1 MNKKIKAINRICL
14 LTLGAIVCFGAWR
27 ICETEASTMNYYVS
41 GNSYELVDG
50 TDFKVIG
57 SSKTTLCFKEKSIG
71 SLTVKGNISKA
82 TTYEDYD
89 AYGALD
95 GIAINYLYNGSFQT
109 KDKEAWNLT
118 TSDSKIVNGIA
129 LDKKVNNGALIVQ
142 SSTNGK
148 DWSKVYSATDIF
160 DEKKGLESFYQI
172 SLDEIK
178 KGTYYRVTIAYRMR
192 QKVAEDKNL
201 VGKSDVYQYKEFV
214 ENYEFYVCYGGN
226 AVEIRDIS
234 TGKVAGETVKSA
246 FVVDKHGTNCSVT
259 VSKNGGIAAS
269 VDSLTTVTEPGS
281 YKICIS
287 NNLEQTYEIKT
298 QILDGLDLKQILP
311 IVYDGEESDKYEA
324 TNAVVSIP
332 ECSMPSLTKLKIG
345 CQNNSELTTAKI
357 NGYPAYGVN
366 GDSVALFLQL
376 AETSDL
382 KEQGW
387 EFYAD
392 EYGKKENEKIA
403 GIQTGEVAT
412 GAIFIQQSSNGI
424 DWEDVDMGKYAQG
437 LYTTDFYTHYGDKGD
452 VNIYI
457 PGKTELNKGIYLRI
471 GYAYR
476 LKKEGEKSYNRYL
489 EMYEF
494 YLCNNNLGGITFR
507 NLTLDDNL
515 ETVLG
520 DASETQIEM
529 FRHTHTIENGHGTVT
544 GFLLD
549 MNNIDT
555 IKCSVK
561 RDGSDVAIPSNGRF
575 TVTGRYDISLESVL
589 GDKRDIALY
598 IDGNTP
604 EEALKVYFGESFIR
618 GKRIYAEDAIPVFE
632 SGNVTY
638 HLEKVSDSYLPVYGT
653 ISHSKNG
660 VVVEL
665 EPSREE
671 RTGEL
676 TEPGIYSAVFRTGE
690 RIDGELSGDVRVF
703 TFNFRI
709 VENGTA
715 PGPIVNQKNL
725 EAYAKT
731 CVSDAYPVYYGYAYE
746 SQNKGQIVSVSKT
759 YELAYNS
766 ALKFQNGLV
775 EKQDDGT
782 YLYDSPHIDGNIK
795 DIYVSIDELN
805 RDMEYTASRD
815 VQPFYF
821 DITQKRTCQTLK
833 EGILE
838 TVIEKYKSPRFV
850 ELCDSIVIFE
860 DGQKEMLTN
869 LDALP
874 FISKKPYYYVY
885 PSVNGVSSY
894 KQEGFV
900 DFEFIKD
907 VNGYDS
913 ASVKI
918 TDCNGKVYD
927 IEYNKGV
934 GEQLDSADC
943 PSGIVTI
950 TETTVYGD
958 EASYQAV
965 YIRKGDNTA
974 TATVS
979 YYEDDTLEKNTL
991 SKEDNGCLITAD
1003 YFILENVVDDLD
1015 PYSLV
1020 RVTKD
1025 GKDNYFECIDTLS
1038 RMAWVEPG
1046 LYQVRIVNR
1055 LGGVFVF
1062 DVEVSGCES
1071 TLVVLGGEGTETV
1084 APIMAPRGMR
1094 IVDLPELS
1102 LYGYDLVGYEDEMGT
1117 VHTEHVTVEN
1127 DQKLYEL
1134 DAVWK
1139 PKTVKIEFQK
1149 QDGTIIETQS
1159 HEYGTEV
1166 PLDSEHEWYRNDALI
1181 EGEKLVVDSE
1191 SKIVLVCKD
1200 DEGKSEVKE
1209 SEMSTTQNTI
1219 IPEETE
1225 TKNTGIWIALGIFGI
1240 VGFGGFIAVLCYK
1253 CKRKNRKAK
1262 TEE

>member
-1 MNKKIKAINRICL
+1 MSKKLKTINRICL
-14 LTLGAIVCFGAWR
+14 LVLGAITCFCAWR
-27 ICETEASTMNYYVS
+27 ICEAEASTMNYYVS

-57 SSKTTLCFKEKSIG
+57 SSKSTLCFKQKSIG

-82 TTYEDYD
+82 TTYEGYD

-95 GIAINYLYNGSFQT
+95 GIVINYLYNGSFQT
-109 KDKEAWNLT
+109 KDKEVWNLT
-118 TSDSKIVNGIA
+118 TSDSKIVNGIS
-129 LDKKVNNGALIVQ
+129 LDKKVNNGAIIVQ
-142 SSTNGK
+142 SSTDGR
-148 DWSKVYSATDIF
+148 DWSKVYSETDIF

-172 SLDEIK
+172 SLDDVK
-178 KGTYYRVTIAYRMR
+178 KGAYYRVTIAYRMR
-192 QKVAEDKNL
+192 QKVAENKNII
-201 VGKSDVYQYKEFV
+201 GKSDVYQYKEFV

-226 AVEIRDIS
+226 AVEIRDVS
-234 TGKVAGETVKSA
+234 TGKEAGATVKNA
-246 FVVDKHGTNCSVT
+246 FIVDKHGTNCSVT
-259 VSKNGGIAAS
+259 VSKNGGIATS
-269 VDSLTTVTEPGS
+269 VDSLTTVTEPGN

-287 NNLEQTYEIKT
+287 NNLGQTYEIMT

-311 IVYDGEESDKYEA
+311 IVYDGEASDKYEA
-324 TNAVVSIP
+324 TNAVASIQ

-345 CQNNSELTTAKI
+345 CQNDSELKITNI

-366 GDSVALFLQL
+366 GDSVVLFLQL
-376 AETSDL
+376 AETSDFE
-382 KEQGW
+382 EQGW
-387 EFYAD
+387 KLDID
-392 EYGKKENEKIA
+392 EYGKKETEKIE

-412 GAIFIQQSSNGI
+412 GAFFIQKSFNGT
-424 DWEDVDMGKYAQG
+424 DWEDVDSSKYAQG
-437 LYTTDFYTHYGDKGD
+437 LYTTDFYTHYGDRGD
-452 VNIYI
+452 VNIYT
-457 PGKTELNKGIYLRI
+457 PGKTELNKGIYLRV

-494 YLCNNNLGGITFR
+494 YLCNNNLGGITFP
-507 NLTLDDNL
+507 NLTLEDNL

-520 DASETQIEM
+520 DANETQIEM
-529 FRHTHTIENGHGTVT
+529 FRHTQTIESGHGTVT
-544 GFLLD
+544 GFSVNK
-549 MNNIDT
+549 NNIDT

-561 RDGSDVAIPSNGRF
+561 RDGTDVAIPSNGKF

-589 GDKRDIALY
+589 GDKRDITLY

-665 EPSREE
+665 DPSREE

-676 TEPGIYSAVFRTGE
+676 TEPGIYTAEFRTGE
-690 RIDGELSGDVRVF
+690 NKEGELSGDVRVF

-715 PGPIVNQKNL
+715 PGPVVNQKNL
-725 EAYAKT
+725 EVYAKT

-746 SQNKGQIVSVSKT
+746 SQNKGQIVSVSKS
-759 YELAYNS
+759 YEAAYNS
-766 ALKFQNGLV
+766 ALKFQSGLV
-775 EKQDDGT
+775 EIQEDGT

-805 RDMEYTASRD
+805 KDIEYTANRD

-860 DGQKEMLTN
+860 DGQKELLTDV
-869 LDALP
+869 DAFP

-934 GEQLDSADC
+934 GEQLDNAGC

-950 TETTVYGD
+950 TEGTIYGD
-958 EASYQAV
+958 EVSYQAV

-974 TATVS
+974 TATIS
-979 YYEDDTLEKNTL
+979 YYENDTLEKITL

-1038 RMAWVEPG
+1038 KKAWVEPG

-1071 TLVVLGGEGTETV
+1071 ALVILGGEGTENV
-1084 APIMAPRGMR
+1084 DPIMVPRGMK
-1094 IVDLPELS
+1094 IVDLPVLS
-1102 LYGYDLVGYEDEMGT
+1102 LYGYDLVGYQDEKGT
-1117 VHTEHVTVEN
+1117 IYTEHIALEN
-1127 DQKLYEL
+1127 DPKPYQLN
-1134 DAVWK
+1134 AVWK

-1149 QDGTIIETQS
+1149 EDGTIIETQS
-1159 HEYGTEV
+1159 HEFGTEV
-1166 PLDSEHEWYRNDALI
+1166 FLDTTQEWYRNNALV
-1181 EGEKLVVDSE
+1181 EGETLLVDSE
-1191 SKIVLVCKD
+1191 SKIVLVCKN
-1200 DEGKSEVKE
+1200 EESKSEIREDETSVTQ
-1209 SEMSTTQNTI
+1209 STI
-1219 IPEETE
+1219 SPEETKA
-1225 TKNTGIWIALGIFGI
+1225 KNAGVWIALGIFGI
-1240 VGFGGFIAVLCYK
+1240 VGLGGIFAVFC
-1253 CKRKNRKAK
+1253 CKRKRLDRKAK
-1262 TEE
+1262 EE